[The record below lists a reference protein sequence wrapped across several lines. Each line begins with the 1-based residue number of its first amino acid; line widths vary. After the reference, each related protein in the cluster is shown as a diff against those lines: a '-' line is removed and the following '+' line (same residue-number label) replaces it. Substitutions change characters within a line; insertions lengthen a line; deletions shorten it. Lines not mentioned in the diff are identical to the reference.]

1 MSDLGAEVTQA
12 EKRRFAEEWLLTSDP
27 RKAAL
32 KVFTHKPVGFAM
44 WCADNLPND
53 PEIVKLKADL
63 LATQGGEE
71 AFLPLATK
79 AAFARKILEIVDE
92 QPSPDTP
99 KHSANSRLRGLELY
113 GETMGFIQR
122 ANKANDAAL
131 EVNIND
137 LLKQIEPSLPG

>member
-1 MSDLGAEVTQA
+1 MSDLAAEVTQE
-12 EKRRFAEEWLLTSDP
+12 EKRRFAEEWLLTGDP

-32 KVFTHKPVGFAM
+32 RVFTHKPTGFGM

-53 PEIVKLKADL
+53 PEIVKLKAEL
-63 LATQGGEE
+63 LAEKGGEE

-92 QPSPDTP
+92 QPSPDLP
-99 KHSANSRLRGLELY
+99 KNSANSRLRGLELY

-122 ANKANDAAL
+122 TNKANDASL
-131 EVNIND
+131 EVNVND

>member
-1 MSDLGAEVTQA
+1 
-12 EKRRFAEEWLLTSDP
+12 
-27 RKAAL
+27 
-32 KVFTHKPVGFAM
+32 
-44 WCADNLPND
+44 
-53 PEIVKLKADL
+53 LKADL